1 MAQHMFDTQAVT
13 TAGIKPMATLTKMP
27 EFGGTASILV
37 AGGAATATVQFRAWN
52 ITSAKE
58 ILKTFV
64 LPVPAG
70 TYEADAKT
78 GDLFDSQVIAAQY
91 ENFDWNVMLLGAG
104 ASVTLTLSG
113 TGL

>member
-52 ITSAKE
+52 IAPAKE

-64 LPVPAG
+64 LPVPTG
-70 TYEADAKT
+70 TYAGDAKT
-78 GDLFDSQVIAAQY
+78 GDLFDSLVVAAQY
-91 ENFDWNVMLLGAG
+91 ENCDWNVTALGAG
-104 ASVTLTLSG
+104 ATLTLTFSG